1 MKTYLSLIKFA
12 HTVFALPFAF
22 LAAFMGLEI
31 TGGQFDAL
39 ILLKILLC
47 MVFARTAAMAFNRYV
62 DRKIDAL
69 NQRTVIRE
77 IPSGKIKPAAALQ
90 LVIFSSLAF
99 VSVAYW
105 INPLCFMLSPIAL
118 AVVLGYS
125 YTKRFTWL
133 CHFVLGLGLGLAPV
147 GAYIAVTGH
156 FDVLPVTYGIMVL
169 LWVSGFDILYALQ
182 DESFDREQGLH
193 SVPQPFG
200 QQKAKQISLVLHM
213 ICAVL
218 LIWISRE
225 QAEIFPSLYYL
236 HWIAAFGFILLLARQ
251 HYLVF
256 RYNLA
261 RINKA
266 FFETNGIASVMFGI
280 LVIVDVLT

>member
-77 IPSGKIKPAAALQ
+77 IPSGKIKPTAALQ

-105 INPLCFMLSPIAL
+105 INPLCFTLSPIAL

-193 SVPQPFG
+193 SVPQQFG

-225 QAEIFPSLYYL
+225 QAEIFPSLYFL

-256 RYNLA
+256 RYNLT
-261 RINKA
+261 RINQA

>member
-193 SVPQPFG
+193 SVPQQFG

-225 QAEIFPSLYYL
+225 QAEIFPSLYFL